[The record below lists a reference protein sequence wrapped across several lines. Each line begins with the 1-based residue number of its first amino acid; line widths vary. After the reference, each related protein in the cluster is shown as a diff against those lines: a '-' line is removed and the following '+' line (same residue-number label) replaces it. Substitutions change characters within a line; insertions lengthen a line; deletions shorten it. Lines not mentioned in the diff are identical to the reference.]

1 MRRLLFLVWTSLV
14 LGGTATAQQEGVA
27 LIVLGTVQDGGLPH
41 IGCQRV
47 CCASPEPEKMAPRHV
62 VCLGL
67 SDPAQGTS
75 YLFEATPNLGV
86 QMDALHR
93 ATGLPLPSGI
103 FLTHAHIGHYS
114 GLQFLG
120 REALNAPGIPVY
132 AMPRM
137 SRFLRRNGPW
147 GQLVSAGNIRLAPL
161 KDGKAASLG
170 PNLKVTPV
178 RVPHRDEYS
187 ETVGFLIAGPRKT
200 ALFIPDIDKWERW
213 ETDIEAHIRA
223 VDYAF
228 LDATFFDASEVGYR
242 DISEIPH
249 PFVSESMARFA
260 RLPEAEKEKVFFIHM
275 NHTNPLLDPE
285 SEASKAVEAAGFHIA
300 RQGQVFRL

>member
-1 MRRLLFLVWTSLV
+1 MLM
-14 LGGTATAQQEGVA
+14 
-27 LIVLGTVQDGGLPH
+27 VLGTVQDGGLPH
-41 IGCQRV
+41 IGCQRG
-47 CCASPEPEKMAPRHV
+47 CCSGPEPGEMPPKRV
-62 VCLGL
+62 VCLGV

-75 YLFEATPNLGV
+75 FLFEATPDLGA
-86 QMDALHR
+86 QMEALR
-93 ATGLPLPSGI
+93 LATGRELPSGI
-103 FLTHAHIGHYS
+103 FLTHAHIGHYA

-120 REALNAPGIPVY
+120 REALNAPGISVY

-137 SRFLRRNGPW
+137 GRFLRRNGPW
-147 GQLVSAGNIRLAPL
+147 SQLVSAGNISLIPL
-161 KDGKAASLG
+161 KEGRATTLG
-170 PNLKVTPV
+170 PNLKVTPI

-213 ETDIEAHIRA
+213 ETDIEAHIRD

-260 RLPEAEKEKVFFIHM
+260 RLPEADKRKIHFIHM
-275 NHTNPLLDPE
+275 NHTNPLLNPE
-285 SEASKAVEAAGFHIA
+285 SEASRAVEAAGFHIA